1 MHINTVQLENGVVIN
16 LDSVGKQLVI
26 EMDDGVC
33 FGQAEMLLKNI
44 DSVLL
49 MSKIWFGL
57 Y

>member
-1 MHINTVQLENGVVIN
+1 MHTNMAQLENGVQNN

-26 EMDDGVC
+26 EMDGGVC

-57 Y
+57 C